1 MKLTQLSCKDFA
13 HELASKKPV
22 PGGGGA
28 ASLTAALGAALNT
41 MVVNYTT
48 GKKKF
53 IAYEE
58 KYRDIIRRGE
68 ILRDNLIEL
77 VDKDAENFE
86 PLSKAYALP
95 ETTEEEKREKEEV
108 MQKCLKMACTAPMEI
123 LEFTYDSILLH
134 NELVDISSKTMI
146 SDIGVGVQCLKS
158 ALFSGYLN
166 ILINIKSISD
176 KKYVLEIKDRA
187 NNIVEDGSRM
197 ADEIYD
203 KVLKIINE

>member
-1 MKLTQLSCKDFA
+1 
-13 HELASKKPV
+13 
-22 PGGGGA
+22 
-28 ASLTAALGAALNT
+28 
-41 MVVNYTT
+41 
-48 GKKKF
+48 
-53 IAYEE
+53 
-58 KYRDIIRRGE
+58 
-68 ILRDNLIEL
+68 
-77 VDKDAENFE
+77 
-86 PLSKAYALP
+86 
-95 ETTEEEKREKEEV
+95 
-108 MQKCLKMACTAPMEI
+108 
-123 LEFTYDSILLH
+123 
-134 NELVDISSKTMI
+134 MI